1 MHPRRLDLF
10 ITVVLFVTLGQWLLD
25 MKQNEKDWFLFPKE
39 RRDEDKKEG
48 KMGGEDKPVKSWE
61 VDTKWA
67 IVY

>member
-39 RRDEDKKEG
+39 RRDEYTKEG

-61 VDTKWA
+61 VDTKWV